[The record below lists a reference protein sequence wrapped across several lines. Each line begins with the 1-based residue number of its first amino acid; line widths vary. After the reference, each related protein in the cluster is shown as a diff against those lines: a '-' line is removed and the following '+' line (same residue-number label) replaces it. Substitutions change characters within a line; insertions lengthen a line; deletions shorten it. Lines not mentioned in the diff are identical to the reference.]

1 MDLLRRGPGARLYS
15 VRETAGHSAR
25 SAYLPPPRKGNL
37 GPTCGQPR
45 YFSDF
50 GLDAPLF
57 ILVNVTETLEQQ
69 PKSRTRLIVAVTA
82 VALVLGLLIF
92 ALTRGGSSTAEPSP
106 DQETVVASVTPTPSP
121 SETVTDVAPP
131 APATESA
138 SASVPA
144 SPTPSATETASADP
158 RLAECTAVTEGFVPY
173 RFSIEALDADESV
186 IALDLDKDGNIAAP
200 PFDQP
205 RTASWWSGGP
215 MPGSDAGKAV
225 MSIHTYNPS
234 LPPALGN
241 HMYEGGQSQLKPGDV
256 IKLYGR
262 DGQVQCYEYT
272 EIKKIWVDEY
282 DPDSDVMVD
291 FEGDPELAIVICWD
305 FDSQTRDWDSR
316 ILFYFDPITPSA

>member
-1 MDLLRRGPGARLYS
+1 M
-15 VRETAGHSAR
+15 
-25 SAYLPPPRKGNL
+25 
-37 GPTCGQPR
+37 
-45 YFSDF
+45 
-50 GLDAPLF
+50 F
-57 ILVNVTETLEQQ
+57 ILVNVAHTLEQQ
-69 PKSRTRLIVAVTA
+69 PKSRTKLIVAATA
-82 VALVLGLLIF
+82 LVLVLGLLVF

-106 DQETVVASVTPTPSP
+106 DQETMAASTTPTP

-138 SASVPA
+138 TAAVPA
-144 SPTPSATETASADP
+144 SPAPTATEASVDP

-173 RFSIEALDADESV
+173 RFSIDSLNADEKV

-215 MPGSDAGKAV
+215 MPGDDAGKAV

-241 HMYEGGQSQLKPGDV
+241 YMYEGGQSQLEPGDL

-272 EIKKIWVDEY
+272 EVKKIWVDEY

-291 FEGDPELAIVICWD
+291 FQGDPELAIVICWD
-305 FDSQTRDWDSR
+305 FDDKTRDWDSR
-316 ILFYFDPITPSA
+316 ILFYFDPIVPA